1 MFNNLR
7 FLVRLSPEQRAL
19 LGMGTTGNEALHQR
33 INRWSKDYHTFY
45 STSIELDLGWFQF
58 AALRAHNSAMYRPTL
73 TQLTEGELLVMLS
86 RHDGIGAE
94 DWEEIIKHPPT
105 PMPLYRRR
113 LELTDKVASR
123 KRLAS
128 EVGPVAAAQQVLRA
142 RGVVVPRSKLLLQK
156 SEARAA
162 R

>member
-1 MFNNLR
+1 
-7 FLVRLSPEQRAL
+7 
-19 LGMGTTGNEALHQR
+19 
-33 INRWSKDYHTFY
+33 
-45 STSIELDLGWFQF
+45 
-58 AALRAHNSAMYRPTL
+58 
-73 TQLTEGELLVMLS
+73 MLS
-86 RHDGIGAE
+86 RYDGIGAE
-94 DWEEIIKHPPT
+94 DWEELIKHPPT

-142 RGVVVPRSKLLLQK
+142 RGVVVRRSQHLLQK

-162 R
+162 RTPASLYKPRKRSAFTRRRIVDRGS